1 MHMIQW
7 LEQNMGTIL
16 VSLLLLLVVCLIIRR
31 LWKDRKQGK
40 SSCGG
45 QCGSCPMHQACHKQG

>member
-1 MHMIQW
+1 MIQW
-7 LEQNMGTIL
+7 LENNIGTLL
-16 VSLLLLLVVCLIIRR
+16 VGLALLLVVCLIIRG
-31 LWKDRKQGK
+31 LWNERKQGK

>member
-1 MHMIQW
+1 MIQW

-45 QCGSCPMHQACHKQG
+45 QCGSCPMHQTCHKQG

>member
-1 MHMIQW
+1 MIQW
-7 LEQNMGTIL
+7 LENNIGTLL
-16 VSLLLLLVVCLIIRR
+16 VGLALLLVVCLIIRG
-31 LWKDRKQGK
+31 LWNDRKQGK